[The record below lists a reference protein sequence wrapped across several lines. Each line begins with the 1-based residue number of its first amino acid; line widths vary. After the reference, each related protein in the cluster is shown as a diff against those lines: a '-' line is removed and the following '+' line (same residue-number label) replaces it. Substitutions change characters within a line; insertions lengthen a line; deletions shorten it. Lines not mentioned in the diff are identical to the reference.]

1 MRNSHPELPR
11 PYRIGKKGNGFAWLV
26 SCMLMLAIIAVV
38 VSTLGTSTLAD
49 ALLVAVIAIVMFVI
63 PLIINRVKKATWL
76 TEVEADLKE

>member
-1 MRNSHPELPR
+1 MALRGR
-11 PYRIGKKGNGFAWLV
+11 V
-26 SCMLMLAIIAVV
+26 SCMPMLAIIAVV

-76 TEVEADLKE
+76 TGS